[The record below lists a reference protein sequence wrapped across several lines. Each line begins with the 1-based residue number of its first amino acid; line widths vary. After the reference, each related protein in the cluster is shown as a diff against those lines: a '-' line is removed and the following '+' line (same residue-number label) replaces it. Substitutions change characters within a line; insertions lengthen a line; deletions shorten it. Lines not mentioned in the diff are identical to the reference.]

1 MRISFGIVL
10 AAIVVVTSCLESIA
24 AENVTDDV
32 PTLKPAETSG
42 HLKGTQAKT
51 EKEPHLVNNAEEERA
66 MTPAIDRLKSLL
78 PKHLKSMDK
87 KSFSDR
93 VQASKAIR
101 KVKSVLGTS
110 GKKDSIKVTPEK
122 VKELQTYARENP
134 GKWEAL
140 TNYATLAEWAA
151 VLGLNVIFV
160 GLLFRAVAQ
169 G

>member
-51 EKEPHLVNNAEEERA
+51 EKEPEEERA